1 MTLQFLP
8 PIDVSLLLVT
18 ACERLSD
25 EEYSTVLCDI
35 WYEQGKLGRNTSIH
49 IIGKS
54 LRHPYRGFRSGRFG
68 SGLSLAMPPSR
79 PHFDEVEE
87 RCDQL
92 LDQ

>member
-1 MTLQFLP
+1 MTLRFLL
-8 PIDVSLLLVT
+8 PIGVSLLLVT
-18 ACERLSD
+18 SCERLSD
-25 EEYSTVLCDI
+25 EEYSTVLCDV

-87 RCDQL
+87 RCDLL

>member
-18 ACERLSD
+18 ACGRVSD
-25 EEYSTVLCDI
+25 EEYTTVLCDV
-35 WYEQGKLGRNTSIH
+35 WYEQGERGRNTSIH

-54 LRHPYRGFRSGRFG
+54 LRHSYRGFRSGRFG

>member
-25 EEYSTVLCDI
+25 EEYSTDLCDVG
-35 WYEQGKLGRNTSIH
+35 YEQGKLGRNTSIH

-54 LRHPYRGFRSGRFG
+54 LRHPCRGFRSGRFG
-68 SGLSLAMPPSR
+68 SGFSLAMTPSH

-92 LDQ
+92 LNQ